1 MANAR
6 IKRDTSATRDLDD
19 RLASRAGE
27 VVASRNSAS
36 EADLARKERLDA
48 FRDKWANSALP
59 DLPKDIIPGFHLCWL
74 STTNT
79 YDSIDK
85 RMALGYEP
93 VKAGELGKGFEA
105 LGKMSSGKFEGCV
118 SCNEMVLF
126 KLPEDVYQE
135 VMRMLHLED
144 PLEHQRNITAQ
155 VRDTAQGNKGGRSV
169 LEGGLLEME
178 KETAKAN
185 NKDIR
190 FS

>member
-6 IKRDTSATRDLDD
+6 IKRDLDD
-19 RLASRAGE
+19 RLEDRVQE
-27 VVASRNSAS
+27 VKNRNTTSD
-36 EADLARKERLDA
+36 EDIKRRERLEA

-59 DLPKDIIPGFHLCWL
+59 DLPKDAIPGFHLCWL
-74 STTNT
+74 STTNQ

-85 RMALGYEP
+85 RLALGYEP
-93 VKAGELGKGFEA
+93 VKAAELGKGFEA

-126 KLPEDVYQE
+126 KLPEEIYQE

-144 PLEHQRNITAQ
+144 PLEHQRNITAA
-155 VRDTAQGNKGGRSV
+155 VRSTSQEGKGGRSI
-169 LEGGLLEME
+169 LEGGILEME
-178 KETAKAN
+178 KEAAKAN
-185 NKDIR
+185 SNVR

>member
-6 IKRDTSATRDLDD
+6 IKRDNSATRDLDD

-178 KETAKAN
+178 KEAAKAN
-185 NKDIR
+185 NTNIR

>member
-1 MANAR
+1 MANTR
-6 IKRDTSATRDLDD
+6 IKRDVED
-19 RLASRAGE
+19 RIADRVQE
-27 VVASRNSAS
+27 VVDRKSVANP
-36 EADLARKERLDA
+36 EDLARRERLDA

-59 DLPKDIIPGFHLCWL
+59 DIPAGTIPGFHLCWL

-93 VKAGELGKGFEA
+93 VKAEELGNGFGS

-118 SCNEMVLF
+118 SCNEMILF

-135 VMRMLHLED
+135 VMHLLHLED
-144 PLEHQRNITAQ
+144 PLEHQRNITSQ
-155 VRDTAQGNKGGRSV
+155 VRGAAEGSKGGRSL

-178 KETAKAN
+178 KEASKAN
-185 NKDIR
+185 KNIR
-190 FS
+190 FQ

>member
-1 MANAR
+1 MANTR
-6 IKRDTSATRDLDD
+6 IKRDLDD
-19 RLASRAGE
+19 RMADRAQE
-27 VVASRNSAS
+27 VIERSMAAEPEDVAR
-36 EADLARKERLDA
+36 RERLDA
-48 FRDKWANSALP
+48 FRDKWQNSALP
-59 DLPKDIIPGFHLCWL
+59 DIPAGTIPGMHLCWL
-74 STTNT
+74 STTNS

-93 VKAGELGKGFEA
+93 VKAAELGKGFEG
-105 LGKMSSGKFEGCV
+105 LGKMNSGKFEGCI

-155 VRDTAQGNKGGRSV
+155 VRETAQDRKGGRSM

-178 KETAKAN
+178 RETNKAN
-185 NKDIR
+185 KNIR
-190 FS
+190 FQ

>member
-6 IKRDTSATRDLDD
+6 IKRDLDD
-19 RLASRAGE
+19 RLIDRATE
-27 VVASRNSAS
+27 VKDRANNVS
-36 EADLARKERLDA
+36 ESDLARRERLDA

-59 DLPKDIIPGFHLCWL
+59 DLPAGIIPGMHLCWL

-93 VKAGELGKGFEA
+93 VKAGELGKGFEG

-126 KLPEDVYQE
+126 KLPEDIYQE

-144 PLEHQRNITAQ
+144 PLEHQRNITAS

-185 NKDIR
+185 SNIR
-190 FS
+190 FQ

>member
-1 MANAR
+1 MNTR
-6 IKRDTSATRDLDD
+6 IKRDVED
-19 RLASRAGE
+19 RLAERVLEVKARAE
-27 VVASRNSAS
+27 SS
-36 EADLARKERLDA
+36 EDLSNRERIEA
-48 FRDKWANSALP
+48 FRDKWQNSALP
-59 DLPKDIIPGFHLCWL
+59 DIPKDAIPGMHLCWL

-93 VKAGELGKGFEA
+93 VKAVELKGFET

-126 KLPEDVYQE
+126 KIPEEIYQE
-135 VMRMLHLED
+135 VMRMMHLED

-155 VRDTAQGNKGGRSV
+155 VRNTAQEGKGGRSI
-169 LEGGLLEME
+169 LEGGVLEME
-178 KETAKAN
+178 KAAKRASS
-185 NKDIR
+185 DIR

>member
-1 MANAR
+1 MANTR
-6 IKRDTSATRDLDD
+6 VKRDLDD
-19 RLASRAGE
+19 RMTDRAKE
-27 VVASRNSAS
+27 VMDRANVANPDDIAHR
-36 EADLARKERLDA
+36 ERLDA

-59 DLPKDIIPGFHLCWL
+59 DIPANSIPGMHLCWL

-93 VKAGELGKGFEA
+93 VKAGELGLGFEG
-105 LGKMSSGKFEGCV
+105 LGKMSSGKFEGCI

-155 VRDTAQGNKGGRSV
+155 VRNTSEDRKGGRSI

-178 KETAKAN
+178 KDTAKAN
-185 NKDIR
+185 NKNIR
-190 FS
+190 FQ

>member
-1 MANAR
+1 MANTR
-6 IKRDTSATRDLDD
+6 IKRDLDD
-19 RLASRAGE
+19 RMLDRAQE
-27 VVASRNSAS
+27 VMDRANI
-36 EADLARKERLDA
+36 ADPNDIARRERLDA
-48 FRDKWANSALP
+48 FRDKWQNSALP
-59 DLPKDIIPGFHLCWL
+59 DIPADAIPGMHLCWL

-93 VKAGELGKGFEA
+93 VKAAELGPGFEG

-155 VRDTAQGNKGGRSV
+155 VRNTAEERKGGRSL

-178 KETAKAN
+178 KETAKASKN
-185 NKDIR
+185 IR

>member
-6 IKRDTSATRDLDD
+6 IKRDNSATRDLDD
-19 RLASRAGE
+19 RLANRAGE

-178 KETAKAN
+178 KEAAKAN
-185 NKDIR
+185 NANIR

>member
-178 KETAKAN
+178 KETARAN
-185 NKDIR
+185 NRDIR

>member
-1 MANAR
+1 MANPR
-6 IKRDTSATRDLDD
+6 NKRDLDD
-19 RLASRAGE
+19 RIADRAQEVIADRAVVGE
-27 VVASRNSAS
+27 SDSTR
-36 EADLARKERLDA
+36 RERLDA

-59 DLPKDIIPGFHLCWL
+59 DLPAGIIPGMHLCWL

-93 VKAGELGKGFEA
+93 VKAGDLGKGFEG

-178 KETAKAN
+178 KDTAKAN
-185 NKDIR
+185 NKNIR

>member
-1 MANAR
+1 MANTR
-6 IKRDTSATRDLDD
+6 IKRDLDD
-19 RLASRAGE
+19 RMAERAQE
-27 VVASRNSAS
+27 VMDRTAVTDPD
-36 EADLARKERLDA
+36 EKARRERLDA
-48 FRDKWANSALP
+48 FRDRWQNSALP
-59 DLPKDIIPGFHLCWL
+59 EIPRDLLPGFHLCWL

-93 VKAGELGKGFEA
+93 VKASELGKGFEG

-178 KETAKAN
+178 KETQKAN
-185 NKDIR
+185 NKNIR

>member
-1 MANAR
+1 MANTR
-6 IKRDTSATRDLDD
+6 IKRDLDD
-19 RLASRAGE
+19 RMAERAQE
-27 VVASRNSAS
+27 VIERSMN
-36 EADLARKERLDA
+36 ADPDDIARRERLDA
-48 FRDKWANSALP
+48 FRDKWQNSALP
-59 DLPKDIIPGFHLCWL
+59 DIPAGTLPGMHLCWL

-93 VKAGELGKGFEA
+93 VKAAELGKGFEG
-105 LGKMSSGKFEGCV
+105 LGKMNSGKFEGCI

-155 VRDTAQGNKGGRSV
+155 VRETAQDRKGGRSM

-178 KETAKAN
+178 RETNKAN
-185 NKDIR
+185 KNIR
-190 FS
+190 FQ

>member
-1 MANAR
+1 MANTR
-6 IKRDTSATRDLDD
+6 IKRDLEDRIADRVQEVADRKSVGSAD
-19 RLASRAGE
+19 
-27 VVASRNSAS
+27 
-36 EADLARKERLDA
+36 DLARRERLDA

-59 DLPKDIIPGFHLCWL
+59 DLPAGIIPGFHLCWL

-93 VKAGELGKGFEA
+93 VKAEELGNGFGS

-135 VMRMLHLED
+135 VMHLLHLED

-155 VRDTAQGNKGGRSV
+155 VRGAAGEGKGGRSL

-185 NKDIR
+185 KNIR
-190 FS
+190 FQ

>member
-19 RLASRAGE
+19 RLANRAGE
-27 VVASRNSAS
+27 VVASRNTAP
-36 EADLARKERLDA
+36 EADIARRERLDA

-178 KETAKAN
+178 KEAAKAN
-185 NKDIR
+185 NTNIR

>member
-1 MANAR
+1 MANTR
-6 IKRDTSATRDLDD
+6 IKRDMDD
-19 RLASRAGE
+19 RLADRVAEVKARAETDDDKGK
-27 VVASRNSAS
+27 R
-36 EADLARKERLDA
+36 ERIEA
-48 FRDKWANSALP
+48 FRDKWANNALP
-59 DLPKDIIPGFHLCWL
+59 DIPEGTIPGFHLCWL
-74 STTNT
+74 STTNN

-93 VKAGELGKGFEA
+93 VKAAELGKGFET

-126 KLPEDVYQE
+126 KIPEEIYQE

-155 VRDTAQGNKGGRSV
+155 VRGAAETGKGGRSL

-178 KETAKAN
+178 KETTKAKQSL
-185 NKDIR
+185 R
-190 FS
+190 FD

>member
-1 MANAR
+1 MTTNNNPR
-6 IKRDTSATRDLDD
+6 IKRDLDD
-19 RLASRAGE
+19 RLEARVQE
-27 VVASRNSAS
+27 V
-36 EADLARKERLDA
+36 KERSMTANPEDIAHRERLEA

-59 DLPKDIIPGFHLCWL
+59 DIPANSIPGMHLCWL

-93 VKAGELGKGFEA
+93 VKAGELGKGFEG
-105 LGKMSSGKFEGCV
+105 LGKMSSGKFEGCI

-155 VRDTAQGNKGGRSV
+155 VRNSADERKGGRSL

-178 KETAKAN
+178 KDTAKAN
-185 NKDIR
+185 NKNIR
-190 FS
+190 FQ

>member
-1 MANAR
+1 MANTR
-6 IKRDTSATRDLDD
+6 IKRDLDD
-19 RLASRAGE
+19 RLAERAQE
-27 VVASRNSAS
+27 VMDRQNIDP
-36 EADLARKERLDA
+36 EDKARRERLDA
-48 FRDKWANSALP
+48 FRDRWQNSALP
-59 DLPKDIIPGFHLCWL
+59 ELPANAIPGFHLCWL

-126 KLPEDVYQE
+126 KLPEEVYQE

-144 PLEHQRNITAQ
+144 PLEHQRNITAT
-155 VRDTAQGNKGGRSV
+155 VRGNAEATKGGRSV

-185 NKDIR
+185 NKNIR

>member
-1 MANAR
+1 MANTR
-6 IKRDTSATRDLDD
+6 IKRDLDD
-19 RLASRAGE
+19 RIADRVQE
-27 VVASRNSAS
+27 VLIDRTSVNGD
-36 EADLARKERLDA
+36 ENARRERLEA

-59 DLPKDIIPGFHLCWL
+59 DLENGVIPGFHLCWL

-93 VKAGELGKGFEA
+93 VKASELGIGFEA

-126 KLPEDVYQE
+126 KLPEDIYQE
-135 VMRMLHLED
+135 VMRMLHLEE

-185 NKDIR
+185 NKNIR